1 MMRPG
6 PHRFNAPG
14 RPAPL
19 LALLAA
25 LALVACEDAR
35 ETPSAAAETAQAS
48 SPALDR
54 PRPSQPAAPSAP
66 PPVANA
72 NPAAPQRTEV
82 PALDTRTLVPAQIID
97 STGFRQPM
105 VVAEVQIPQG
115 WRSMGGVSWND
126 NTNCAAN
133 QMQWTWTALA
143 PDSLSAIEKLTGFAW
158 QVQGTENQFNP
169 CPSAPFRN
177 VRAFLEAMAQQL
189 RPGAQVLGYETL
201 PEAVQQ
207 LQQNAQGNVRWE
219 AGQLLIGYQQDN
231 IPMHE
236 LLKAAASFTSNQGSV
251 VGGVGI
257 VDAQRAPAG
266 RLDMA
271 LNKRMGDTIQLNPQ
285 WAQAAR
291 QRQQA
296 AISSHHARQA
306 NSINDWHNRQMAA
319 INARGEA
326 DRAAIRMRTNRE
338 VAGIYNAIAANTSA
352 TNDRM
357 QDRSLQATREVDV
370 YRGADGGRVE
380 SSIHGGSRVF
390 QNPNQPQQTYSTND
404 PYHNPANAVELQRIR

>member
-1 MMRPG
+1 
-6 PHRFNAPG
+6 
-14 RPAPL
+14 
-19 LALLAA
+19 
-25 LALVACEDAR
+25 
-35 ETPSAAAETAQAS
+35 
-48 SPALDR
+48 
-54 PRPSQPAAPSAP
+54 
-66 PPVANA
+66 
-72 NPAAPQRTEV
+72 
-82 PALDTRTLVPAQIID
+82 LDTRTLEPAQIID
-97 STGFRQPM
+97 RAGFKQPM
-105 VVAEVQIPQG
+105 VVADVQIPQG
-115 WRSMGGVSWND
+115 WRSMGGLSWND
-126 NTNCAAN
+126 STNCAAN
-133 QMQWTWTALA
+133 QMQWNWSALA
-143 PDSLSAIEKLTGFAW
+143 PDSLTAIEKLSGFAW

-169 CPSAPFRN
+169 CPSAPFRTA
-177 VRAFLEAMAQQL
+177 RAFLEALAQQL
-189 RPGAQVLGYETL
+189 RPGSQVPRYEAL
-201 PEAVQQ
+201 PEAVRQM
-207 LQQNAQGNVRWE
+207 QQNAQGNVRWE
-219 AGQLLIGYQQDN
+219 AGQLLIAYQQDG

-266 RLDMA
+266 RLDLA
-271 LNKRMGDTIQLNPQ
+271 LNKRVGDTIRLNPQ
-285 WAQAAR
+285 WTQAAQ

-296 AISSHHARQA
+296 VISSFHTRQA

-357 QDRSLQATREVDV
+357 QDRSLQATREVNV
-370 YRGADGGRVE
+370 YRGVDGGRVE

-404 PYHNPANAVELQRIR
+404 PYHNPGNAIELQRQR